1 MTLTLSR
8 ALLLWAGAL
17 ALALLA
23 IVPLPAGLR
32 VMAVFAV
39 ACFLIL
45 AWRRTGRTAAL
56 QSQSL
61 NLADGTS
68 LPPAAYRQPVVLVCG
83 DGLVGLFGA
92 TPSAQLAM
100 RITEQG
106 CYLRVPDFEQLPG
119 LTESLLSLRPDWGG
133 QLSVMFIVNPA
144 EHSDCPELAGRV
156 RTFCYQLALTRKR
169 GIAMPLLLVSY
180 LQALRGA
187 GPWFSWEAGQTSPN
201 VRDGGACF
209 SLDDW
214 QRLSADGATQAARM
228 QTCVQLNSFVEWLG
242 KEALPHFKGQ
252 DTHRSAGLAL
262 SCAVTLVPA
271 LPQRVACNL
280 WQQWLRDKVALPV
293 TKHALVEA
301 DATLPFPDPLL
312 HLLPAHIQNTPLRRA
327 SVAALWLFALGGLI
341 AMASSTWQNNL
352 LLRQISDDLRRYTSI
367 PEASRRDQP
376 EFTQREEAIS
386 VLRQD
391 AERLDSYYRQG
402 EPLSLGLGLYHGE
415 RLRAPL
421 LATIAKYR
429 QPPAMPTPGKI
440 PKPVRLDSLSLFS
453 IGSAQ
458 LKPESAKM
466 LINAL
471 VDIKAQPGWLIVIA
485 GHTDITGNPEHN
497 LLLSRARAAAVRD
510 WIQRMGDI
518 PDSCFAVQGFGASHP
533 IESNDTENGRMA
545 NRRVDIRLV
554 PEVGACVLPAAG
566 LDRKPLSQIA
576 TFDS

>member
-1 MTLTLSR
+1 MTLPLSR

-23 IVPLPAGLR
+23 IVPLASGLR
-32 VMAVFAV
+32 AMAVLAV
-39 ACFLIL
+39 ACVLIL
-45 AWRRTGRTAAL
+45 VWRRTGQRAAL
-56 QSQSL
+56 QGQSL
-61 NLADGTS
+61 TLADGKS
-68 LPPAAYRQPVVLVCG
+68 LPPADCRQPVVLVCG
-83 DGLVGLFGA
+83 DGLTGLFGV
-92 TPSAQLAM
+92 TPAEQLAM

-106 CYLRVPDFEQLPG
+106 CYLRVPDFEQLPV
-119 LTESLLSLRPDWGG
+119 LTENLLSLRPDWGG
-133 QLSVMFIVNPA
+133 QLSVMFIVNPD
-144 EHSDCPELAGRV
+144 EHSDSPELAGRI
-156 RTFCYQLALTRKR
+156 RTFCYQLALVRKR

-180 LQALRGA
+180 LQALRGD
-187 GPWFSWEAGQTSPN
+187 GPWFSWEAGQHHPN
-201 VRDGGACF
+201 VRDDGACVG
-209 SLDDW
+209 LDDW
-214 QRLSADGATQAARM
+214 QRQSADGATQAARL

-242 KEALPHFKGQ
+242 NEALPHFKRH

-262 SCAVTLVPA
+262 SFAVTLVPV
-271 LPQRVACNL
+271 LPQRVATNL

-293 TKHALVEA
+293 ARHALVEA
-301 DATLPFPDPLL
+301 DTVLPFPDPLL
-312 HLLPAHIQNTPLRRA
+312 HLLPTHIQNTPLRRA
-327 SVAALWLFALGGLI
+327 SVAALWLFALSGLI
-341 AMASSTWQNNL
+341 AMTSSTWQNNL
-352 LLRQISDDLRRYTSI
+352 LLRQVSDDLRRYTSV

-376 EFTQREEAIS
+376 EFAQQEEAIS

-415 RLRAPL
+415 RLRAPV
-421 LATIAKYR
+421 LAAIANYR
-429 QPPAMPTPGKI
+429 QPPASPTPSKI

-453 IGSAQ
+453 VGSAR

-485 GHTDITGNPEHN
+485 GHTDATGNPEHN

-518 PDSCFAVQGFGASHP
+518 PDSCFAVQGFGASQP

-554 PEVGACVLPAAG
+554 PEVGACVLPTAG
-566 LDRKPLSQIA
+566 LDRKPLSQLA
-576 TFDS
+576 TFN